1 MPSEFPPARDHQAGA
16 GWHFV
21 RKDIGRTMAMNRS
34 TIWYSG
40 EKHKFKMLSSFLDPL
55 LALNPHN
62 LKEKKKAKHKGH
74 KFKMLS
80 SFLDPL

>member
-1 MPSEFPPARDHQAGA
+1 
-16 GWHFV
+16 
-21 RKDIGRTMAMNRS
+21 
-34 TIWYSG
+34 
-40 EKHKFKMLSSFLDPL
+40 MLSSFLDPL